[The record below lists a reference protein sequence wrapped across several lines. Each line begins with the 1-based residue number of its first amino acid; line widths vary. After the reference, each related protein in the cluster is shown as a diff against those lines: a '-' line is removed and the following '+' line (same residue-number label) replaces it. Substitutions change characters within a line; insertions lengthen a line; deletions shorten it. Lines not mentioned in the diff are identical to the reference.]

1 MWLMALKSMTN
12 MEEVEIRHV
21 LVLPNSKSV
30 VIEVDANLSDFR

>member
-21 LVLPNSKSV
+21 LVIPNSTSV